1 MTVNAGTGVHGS
13 GSQNGGGLAAPRP
26 PVRIDSDV
34 LPAWETEALPDWVVH
49 WLIPMLS
56 AGQKWPGASESGLS
70 KLAEAYDKLAEGAVS
85 SAPAAGAATRVLL
98 DGWIS
103 PATANFVSRATFL
116 YGHEGG
122 LAGVSGNARAYSQQA
137 NNFAVETQYSKLSV
151 NVAFWV
157 TVVAIA
163 IALFVAFFTAGS
175 STAII
180 GPYAA
185 GARAAITRI
194 LVRLMTLGGRELG
207 VTQLARVTALS
218 GATGRGLIA
227 RLLASP
233 IGRELIEE
241 IGEEFFIDA
250 AAQYQQLQMGTVQN
264 WDVNKSAA
272 SIIGAG
278 GGAVFGTALA
288 GPVSQVTSH
297 VPGFAGRALTTGLT
311 NTIASPAGSFIA
323 NGVVYDQWQNPF
335 TADSLLGA
343 FMGGAG
349 RTGTISPFNPEVYT
363 ALAHPVTSLASA
375 YNLAAQADAGHA
387 AGGPSGGTA
396 DGNPSGGGPANG
408 GPQPGMPGAVRQPD
422 PAAPTTVRATTPAA
436 PRPDAPATPRADAGR
451 DGDGRRTPA
460 TPDPDAATQ
469 RRTPRAEN
477 PDQADPS
484 AAAPDQP
491 DGQTAPDPQADPS
504 AAAPDQDGAAPQPAD
519 DAALRPDDASGRAGH
534 PSPTGQAQ
542 DGSTAPAANPAQ
554 PDSGPAQPDSGPAQP
569 DANPAHPDSSGQ
581 PAANPAHPDNSPAQ
595 PDGQTAPDAQTTPA
609 PNAQTVPDAQA
620 VTGSTQ
626 LADDGS
632 GRPVTSL
639 DGGAPAGQP
648 LTAAVRARTALI
660 GALATNFPDAVIGPA
675 GDLLIS
681 TPEGV
686 RAIPAATMGRIRS
699 ALDMRAEE
707 VTDLSDL
714 QAEAAALLTVVQAEG
729 VVQAGEPAAPAA
741 APAPDAAPAYTSK
754 PGTVTSRPVPGTRY
768 VPDGRQGPDLDFDE
782 VHDAVA
788 ELLATYFLDQGVTG
802 FSWSQDGRTLAVHTT
817 TDGTHYFRPVIGGL
831 SPNLMGETQ
840 VRTGRSEDDAHLVH
854 FNPRVATDQLP
865 RVWLHEITDTLQKL
879 QEGGRRSLLPR
890 KSDGEARQNACVR
903 AWLNELAYL
912 ADKWH
917 QAQTLPEKRLI
928 AVDIDGVS
936 RRLREHGQTPPL
948 PPWAPTQGTRPS
960 LAPPLLG
967 PNPSPEDVQAVIDAL
982 VRAEQTLQV
991 QIQSKTDSAEAARKK
1006 ARKATREARKALKQ
1020 HDQGRFERAR
1030 KARQENRAHRAT
1042 QKRHAR
1048 IAKAYG
1054 PALARATQTRKAYEQ
1069 LLSAMRRTGA
1079 PTRPGEVGMAS
1090 IARSLAHEAARRH
1103 RGYLDALSAA
1113 LPQQDSLSMAM
1124 PTGPLAHHTALTAA
1138 VNNVLER
1145 HEIGYRFS
1153 PDELERALRADFHKL
1168 VSPDG
1173 VVLRVGRGS
1182 GAAEVRVRLS
1192 LADLV
1197 EVLDASVKA
1206 SETMVGL
1213 FFQAGRTV
1221 TATESGSGGLPLGF
1235 NTAVLAQLLPEGEW
1249 ARTLAEMLGVGVG
1262 VAAGRNWSA
1271 TGGAGMYAQGG
1282 SVADN
1287 RSESLLFDAAA
1298 TWTVEIRTRNTDGW
1312 QDATVVDSGA
1322 PGDAAGQRLWVSH
1335 SFTDQTPRKLAWI
1348 DDAKRSDKLPNHVI
1362 TSMTGLEGA
1371 LDTVAATLGGLY
1383 DQVGAVPHDQ
1393 LRTFVTEELPH
1404 RLRDAVNGDLERV
1417 FTRNGEP
1424 HARVRAETRVVLVAS
1439 EPLGGASAE
1448 EWEEEVL
1455 VDFAATP
1462 GGASSGGSLEASV
1475 SAGFSHPA
1483 LHEID
1488 GFGSY
1493 DPNIGPRV
1501 RGSRSASQSYTA
1513 TANEQA
1519 IHPSVHRKTSPK
1531 QGYLLALETTFI
1543 VEEFGKPPVR
1553 LRPMRSTAVVSM
1565 RESAAYRF
1573 GLPVDHEALVY
1584 HNGRPLLDADGNQVL
1599 RGDPLPGPPPG
1610 RKPELPSWLGD
1621 GPGQMRGLGPG
1632 LVQEID
1638 GLAEVRQK
1646 VMDQLAERGII
1657 PKAEGDVRQYASNRL
1672 ARAAQ
1677 ILNLQEVTEQLS
1689 EHRIRSGYD
1698 TLAQEGIT
1706 VDLVTHGLN
1715 GTPEHHMLH
1724 ISLKQDFK
1732 KYRYIGYTDSETVVN
1747 LDIGSDTSARAISQ
1761 SRTYGGGASVA
1772 ESDGPEQGHDGL
1784 SHEVGVSAGGSR
1796 TRTAGSSVGSTVNVV
1811 SLHESTGPV
1820 AIFSLSH
1827 DLKVDLVHDGETTPL
1842 ASGRGSARLLFAAD
1856 LLPAKDG
1863 SAPAPI
1869 GKVSKKVL
1877 SRAKL
1882 VHWDAH
1888 GSLQSAAQKV
1898 QPGSMRRDS
1907 VAYQMFMAVLGV
1919 RNIVSH
1925 PRMLMRLLTTGLAV
1939 RPQGTPTRASMT
1951 VTGEVGEMEVLGVVD
1966 HVKGEILF
1974 GLGSAGVSWGGSS
1987 GHSVGASTTVSDL
2000 DGGGTS
2006 SDSGTVSLPSRSG
2019 GTSVSTSVL
2028 DIWGDEGLSIDF
2040 GRQILIRATADLT
2053 VTGSESMA
2061 HAVPLAGRVPT
2072 GENETATAQGTGLF
2086 MLSED
2091 DALVMYAEGELPLPG
2106 ALVGDAVERF
2116 LNGSMKLD
2124 PSLAVPLVQ
2133 RYIMDVAK
2141 ARAAGEDV
2149 GYAARHTPQAL
2160 LAKLQE
2166 VTGLGPAATTAQQGN
2181 EQQQLD
2187 QTLSEATDLIDRSR
2201 DVVLAPSYDG
2211 TVGLGTVES
2220 LDLTDEQGNPVDMM
2234 EAVLNA
2240 VRAAHPEAVDGSPTL
2255 ADELSVDFSSDAAL
2269 IHVNDMW
2276 SVQGYEKSYHVQVG
2290 AQTAQA
2296 EEVTVTARLVYD
2308 DPGDSRRGRFLTHT
2322 SQAGV
2327 IRQRYRYTDLSH
2339 SESYNG
2345 SYSAGVNQGSADNG
2359 DGHGVGV
2366 GTDRGRSYS
2375 GSTNRQGTRLQR
2387 MAVFNG
2393 MNRVEQTMT
2402 LVIEVTRRPVRTGR
2416 IRSAAR
2422 RAADALRRIL
2432 RVAPPV
2438 RYRAVLVRRIPT
2450 GMILP
2455 AAEDPGPVTPVIDP
2469 RLVELRPGYF
2479 PDRVREH
2486 AGKPLLFD
2494 IITSRFAKMLGA
2506 ATVAARRSEL
2516 VKRLS
2521 HDALLTG
2528 FERMTGPGGLVVPL
2542 ARQKFKDQGAQATI
2556 RARLSDFTIIA
2567 GPFDAEKGEVD
2578 RAADAQ
2584 NTTVSRGHALPVGTS
2599 GSMNDGDSGLD
2610 GGVRAGEQ
2618 ASESV
2623 SDHHGA
2629 RRERSKF
2636 EQAKAYVVRLR
2647 VDYDLTFE
2655 HVARLRDGNDHPIGD
2670 PVHMAGATSGEI
2682 DVTLFE
2688 DEIAELRSRVE
2699 SNVRLAAPVDPG
2711 WSTFSF
2717 APAEGRSGLIQIL
2730 QDARLAARELGM
2742 VARVA
2747 VREADGIH
2755 RYEAAPDG
2763 SVRSETPDGG
2773 FAEAFATLPPAL
2785 LDAADQAG
2793 VDLRHVFMNS
2803 HEPGTFV
2810 HQVRA
2815 ALMARGVLLADVEKS
2830 VWPADRATPSPTA
2843 GGSVAQGVTPGSMSS
2858 PAIEGTPFSRSG
2870 RLDGVPDLTMGELR
2884 DQNVTLGDLGGA
2896 AAQVTWHGDM
2906 VTVQVPSAPDQH
2918 VRVLIGEPG
2927 AGNDAAT
2934 ELRAGTPDDP
2944 HIMRVW
2950 PRVHPDVV
2958 SSVLVH
2964 ELSHVLQETL
2974 AASSG
2979 APQGVIR
2986 TSLSEHQA
2994 EGTDYCLLPRL
3005 NEHAHLSR
3013 KWHATSDPATRAILA
3028 DAVDAIAADLER
3040 RGHTPPAPPWGT
3052 GPRAPAAPQPMSRLA
3067 RLLNGGG
3074 PVGLDTSPA
3083 GLGRL
3088 AQIAGVADMAP
3099 TGRVGEFTVSTRS
3112 GTFTVALADAAPG
3125 ATEVTVDSRAPGRL
3139 ALRVPT
3145 DADGRGAVEV
3155 AEHIAAHAAAL
3166 DGRPPGRALG
3176 PGPVAPGLTFSTG
3189 PTAPGL
3195 AGTDPTAPSLAG
3207 TDPTAPSLAGT
3218 DPTAPSLAGT
3228 GSTAP
3233 VLGVADAATL
3243 ARLRGLVRAVAD
3255 GGWSGAAEA
3264 LRAEAERAGLAPGQ
3278 AGAAPRLLALARAGE
3293 LSAADVTAIR
3303 GHATLPEMA
3312 AARAVERGAA
3322 LMGGRVHDYG
3332 SGLLDIVLPGRPP
3345 IPVEVRPAPAG
3356 YTADGIAD
3364 GIADGTPGGT
3374 ADGTAGGSGAG
3385 LLTVQVDGRL
3395 TIGANERAAAA
3406 TAAGA
3411 IARTLGAT
3419 AAADHAA
3426 LAELYEAVRQARAAT
3441 PRQRPAR
3448 LGVLH
3453 DLLAT
3458 TRPQVWR
3465 LVPQPLA
3472 TELARLADGAR
3483 PRDWPA
3489 YLDRLRALANATG
3502 WYPPEEGRCRCP
3514 AGGPCEC
3521 GLRAGQAPDVAR
3533 TMAV

>member
-70 KLAEAYDKLAEGAVS
+70 KLAEAYDKLAEGSVS
-85 SAPAAGAATRVLL
+85 SAPAAGSATRVLL

-103 PATANFVSRATFL
+103 PTTANFVSRATFL

-194 LVRLMTLGGRELG
+194 LVRLMTLGGRELS
-207 VTQLARVTALS
+207 VARLARVTSLS

-250 AAQYQQLQMGTVQN
+250 AAQYQQLQMGTVQD

-278 GGAVFGTALA
+278 GGALFGTALA
-288 GPVSQVTSH
+288 GPVARVTSH

-335 TADSLLGA
+335 TADSLLGG

-375 YNLAAQADAGHA
+375 YDLAAQADAGRA
-387 AGGPSGGTA
+387 AGGPPGGTA

-422 PAAPTTVRATTPAA
+422 PAAPTTVRAAAPAA
-436 PRPDAPATPRADAGR
+436 SRPDAPATPRLDAGR

-460 TPDPDAATQ
+460 VPDPDAASQ
-469 RRTPRAEN
+469 RRTPRADN
-477 PDQADPS
+477 PDQADPG
-484 AAAPDQP
+484 AAAPDQTDP
-491 DGQTAPDPQADPS
+491 STAAPDQTDPGAAVPDQADPS
-504 AAAPDQDGAAPQPAD
+504 TAAPDQGDAAPRPAG
-519 DAALRPDDASGRAGH
+519 DAAPRPDDASGRAGH

-542 DGSTAPAANPAQ
+542 DGTTAPDA
-554 PDSGPAQPDSGPAQP
+554 SPAQPDSGPAQP
-569 DANPAHPDSSGQ
+569 DANPAQLDVDPARPDGSGQ
-581 PAANPAHPDNSPAQ
+581 PDANAAQPGNSPAQ
-595 PDGQTAPDAQTTPA
+595 PDGQA
-609 PNAQTVPDAQA
+609 VPDAQA
-620 VTGSTQ
+620 AAGSTQ

-639 DGGAPAGQP
+639 DGSAPAGQP
-648 LTAAVRARTALI
+648 MPASVRARTALI

-681 TPEGV
+681 TPGGV
-686 RAIPAATMGRIRS
+686 RAISAATMGRIRS

-714 QAEAAALLTVVQAEG
+714 QAEAAAMLTVVQAEE
-729 VVQAGEPAAPAA
+729 VVQAGQPAAPAA

-788 ELLATYFLDQGVTG
+788 ELLAKYFLGQGVTG
-802 FSWSQDGRTLAVHTT
+802 FSWSQDGRTLAVHTA

-831 SPNLMGETQ
+831 SPKLMGETQ

-865 RVWLHEITDTLQKL
+865 RVWLHEITDTLHKL
-879 QEGGRRSLLPR
+879 QEAGEGVRRSLLPR
-890 KSDGEARQNACVR
+890 KSDGEAKQNACVP
-903 AWLNELAYL
+903 AWLNELAFL
-912 ADKWH
+912 ADKWQ

-928 AVDIDGVS
+928 AVDIDGLS
-936 RRLREHGQTPPL
+936 RKLREHGQTPPL
-948 PPWAPTQGTRPS
+948 PPWAPTQGTRLS

-982 VRAEQTLQV
+982 VQVEQTLKI

-1006 ARKATREARKALKQ
+1006 ARQATREARKALKQ

-1042 QKRHAR
+1042 QKRHTR

-1054 PALARATQTRKAYEQ
+1054 PALARATQTRNAYEQ

-1079 PTRPGEVGMAS
+1079 PTRPGEISMAS
-1090 IARSLAHEAARRH
+1090 IARSLANEAARRH
-1103 RGYLDALSAA
+1103 QGYLDALSAA

-1124 PTGPLAHHTALTAA
+1124 PTGPLAHHTALTTA
-1138 VNNVLER
+1138 VNKLLER
-1145 HEIGYRFS
+1145 HGIGHQFS
-1153 PDELERALRADFHKL
+1153 PHELEGALRADFHKL

-1182 GAAEVRVRLS
+1182 SAAEVRVRLS

-1197 EVLDASVKA
+1197 EVLDPGIKA

-1271 TGGAGMYAQGG
+1271 TGGAGVYAQGG
-1282 SVADN
+1282 SVSDN
-1287 RSESLLFDAAA
+1287 RSESLLFDSAA
-1298 TWTVEIRTRNTDGW
+1298 TWTVEIRTRKSDGW

-1335 SFTDQTPRKLAWI
+1335 SFTDQAPRKLAWI
-1348 DDAKRSDKLPNHVI
+1348 DDAKRDDKLPNHVL

-1383 DQVGAVPHDQ
+1383 DQVGAIPHDQ

-1417 FTRNGEP
+1417 FTRGGKP

-1439 EPLGGASAE
+1439 EPIGGASAE

-1462 GGASSGGSLEASV
+1462 GGASSGGSLEASA

-1483 LHEID
+1483 LQEID

-1493 DPNIGPRV
+1493 EPSIGPRV
-1501 RGSRSASQSYTA
+1501 RVSRSASQSYSA
-1513 TANEQA
+1513 TANQQA
-1519 IHPSVHRKTSPK
+1519 IHPSVHRKTNPK
-1531 QGYLLALETTFI
+1531 QTYRLALETTFI

-1573 GLPVDHEALVY
+1573 GLPVDHDALVY
-1584 HNGRPLLDADGNQVL
+1584 HDGRPLLDADGNQVL
-1599 RGDPLPGPPPG
+1599 RGDPRPGPPPG

-1621 GPGQMRGLGPG
+1621 GPGQMRGAGPG

-1638 GLAEVRQK
+1638 GLAPVRQK

-1657 PKAEGDVRQYASNRL
+1657 PKTVDDVRQYASNPL

-1689 EHRIRSGYD
+1689 EHRIRSAYD
-1698 TLAQEGIT
+1698 TLAQEGIV

-1715 GTPEHHMLH
+1715 GAPEHHMLH

-1732 KYRYIGYTDSETVVN
+1732 NYRYIGYTDSETVVN
-1747 LDIGSDTSARAISQ
+1747 LDIGSDTSARAVSQ

-1772 ESDGPEQGHDGL
+1772 ESDGPDQGHDGL
-1784 SHEVGVSAGGSR
+1784 SHEAGVSAGGSR

-1820 AIFSLSH
+1820 AIFSVGH

-1919 RNIVSH
+1919 RNLVSH

-2006 SDSGTVSLPSRSG
+2006 SDSGTLSLPSRSG

-2072 GENETATAQGTGLF
+2072 GENNTATAQGTGLF

-2106 ALVGDAVERF
+2106 PLVGDAVERF

-2124 PSLAVPLVQ
+2124 ASLAVPLVQ

-2160 LAKLQE
+2160 LEKLQE
-2166 VTGLGPAATTAQQGN
+2166 LTGLGPAATTAQQGN

-2187 QTLSEATDLIDRSR
+2187 QMLSEATDLIDRSR

-2308 DPGDSRRGRFLTHT
+2308 NPEDSRRGRFLTHT

-2393 MNRVEQTMT
+2393 MNRVEQKMT
-2402 LVIEVTRRPVRTGR
+2402 LVIEVTRRPVRPGR

-2422 RAADALRRIL
+2422 RAVDALRRIL
-2432 RVAPPV
+2432 RSAPPV

-2450 GMILP
+2450 GMIRP
-2455 AAEDPGPVTPVIDP
+2455 VAEDPGPLTPVIDP
-2469 RLVELRPGYF
+2469 RMVELRPGHF
-2479 PDRVREH
+2479 PDRLREH

-2528 FERMTGPGGLVVPL
+2528 FERMAGPSGLVVPL
-2542 ARQKFKDQGAQATI
+2542 ARQKFKDQGAQVTI
-2556 RARLSDFTIIA
+2556 RARLSDFTIVA

-2584 NTTVSRGHALPVGTS
+2584 NTTVSRGRALPVGTS
-2599 GSMNDGDSGLD
+2599 GSMSDGDSGLD

-2636 EQAKAYVVRLR
+2636 EQGKAYVVRLR

-2655 HVARLRDGNDHPIGD
+2655 HVARLRDGNAHAIGD
-2670 PVHMAGATSGEI
+2670 PVHMTGATSGEI

-2688 DEIAELRSRVE
+2688 EEIAELRSRVE
-2699 SNVRLAAPVDPG
+2699 SNVRLAPPVDPG
-2711 WSTFSF
+2711 WARFSF

-2763 SVRSETPDGG
+2763 SVHSETPDGG

-2815 ALMARGVLLADVEKS
+2815 ELMAQGVLLADVDKS
-2830 VWPADRATPSPTA
+2830 AWPADREASSPTA

-2870 RLDGVPDLTMGELR
+2870 RPDGVPDLTMGELR
-2884 DQNVTLGDLGGA
+2884 GQNITLGDLGGA
-2896 AAQVTWHGDM
+2896 AARVTWHGDM

-2918 VRVLIGEPG
+2918 IRVLIGEPG

-2944 HIMRVW
+2944 HIMRFW

-2974 AASSG
+2974 AAASG

-3013 KWHATSDPATRAILA
+3013 KWHATSDPATRATLA
-3028 DAVDAIAADLER
+3028 DAIDAIAADLER

-3052 GPRAPAAPQPMSRLA
+3052 GPRAPAVPQPLSRLA

-3088 AQIAGVADMAP
+3088 AQIAGVAGLAP
-3099 TGRVGEFTVSTRS
+3099 AGPRGEFTVSTRS

-3139 ALRVPT
+3139 ALRVPA

-3155 AEHIAAHAAAL
+3155 AERIAAHAAAL
-3166 DGRPPGRALG
+3166 DGRPAGRTLG
-3176 PGPVAPGLTFSTG
+3176 PGPVAPGLTF
-3189 PTAPGL
+3189 
-3195 AGTDPTAPSLAG
+3195 GTD
-3207 TDPTAPSLAGT
+3207 
-3218 DPTAPSLAGT
+3218 
-3228 GSTAP
+3228 STAP

-3264 LRAEAERAGLAPGQ
+3264 LRAEAARAGLAPGQ

-3293 LSAADVTAIR
+3293 LSPADVTAIR
-3303 GHATLPEMA
+3303 GHATLPETA

-3322 LMGGRVHDYG
+3322 LMGARVHDYG

-3356 YTADGIAD
+3356 GTA
-3364 GIADGTPGGT
+3364 GGA
-3374 ADGTAGGSGAG
+3374 ADGTAGVPGPG

-3411 IARTLGAT
+3411 IARTLGAM

-3441 PRQRPAR
+3441 ARQRPAR

-3458 TRPQVWR
+3458 TRPQVWQ

-3472 TELARLADGAR
+3472 TELSRLADGAR

-3489 YLDRLRALANATG
+3489 YLDRLRALANTTG
-3502 WYPPEEGRCRCP
+3502 WYPPEEERCRCP

-3521 GLRAGQAPDVAR
+3521 GLRTGQAPDVAR

>member
-1 MTVNAGTGVHGS
+1 MTVNGGTGVHGS

-26 PVRIDSDV
+26 AVRIDSDV
-34 LPAWETEALPDWVVH
+34 LPAWETEALPDWVVY
-49 WLIPMLS
+49 WLIPLLS

-70 KLAEAYDKLAEGAVS
+70 KLAEAYDKLAEGSVS
-85 SAPAAGAATRVLL
+85 SAPAAGSATRVLL

-103 PATANFVSRATFL
+103 PATANFVTRATFL

-137 NNFAVETQYSKLSV
+137 SNFAVETQYSKLSV

-207 VTQLARVTALS
+207 VRQLARVTTLS

-250 AAQYQQLQMGTVQN
+250 AAQYQQLQMGTVQD

-272 SIIGAG
+272 SVIGAG
-278 GGAVFGTALA
+278 GGALFGTALA
-288 GPVSQVTSH
+288 GPVSRVTSH

-335 TADSLLGA
+335 TADSLLGG

-375 YNLAAQADAGHA
+375 YDLAAHTDAGRA
-387 AGGPSGGTA
+387 AGGPPGGTA
-396 DGNPSGGGPANG
+396 DGNTSGGGPANG

-422 PAAPTTVRATTPAA
+422 PAAPTTVRSGAPATAPAT
-436 PRPDAPATPRADAGR
+436 PRPDAPATPRADTGR

-460 TPDPDAATQ
+460 APDPDAASQ
-469 RRTPRAEN
+469 RRTSRAED
-477 PDQADPS
+477 PDQADPGT
-484 AAAPDQP
+484 AAPDQ
-491 DGQTAPDPQADPS
+491 TDPS
-504 AAAPDQDGAAPQPAD
+504 AAAPDQDDAAPQPAG
-519 DAALRPDDASGRAGH
+519 DAAPRSDDASGRAGH
-534 PSPTGQAQ
+534 PSPTGQTP
-542 DGSTAPAANPAQ
+542 DGTIAPDADPAQ
-554 PDSGPAQPDSGPAQP
+554 PDSGPAQPAADQAHPDNNGQP
-569 DANPAHPDSSGQ
+569 DANPAHPD
-581 PAANPAHPDNSPAQ
+581 NSPTQ
-595 PDGQTAPDAQTTPA
+595 PDGQAAPD
-609 PNAQTVPDAQA
+609 AQTVPDAQA
-620 VTGSTQ
+620 ATGSTQ

-632 GRPVTSL
+632 GHPVTSL
-639 DGGAPAGQP
+639 DGSAPSGQP
-648 LTAAVRARTALI
+648 MTAAARARTALI
-660 GALATNFPDAVIGPA
+660 GALATNFPDAVVGPA

-681 TPEGV
+681 TPGGV
-686 RAIPAATMGRIRS
+686 RVISAATMGRIRS

-707 VTDLSDL
+707 VSDLADL
-714 QAEAAALLTVVQAEG
+714 QAEAAAMLTVVQAGEVG
-729 VVQAGEPAAPAA
+729 QAGEPATPAPA
-741 APAPDAAPAYTSK
+741 APAPDDAPAAPAYTSK

-782 VHDAVA
+782 VYDAVA
-788 ELLATYFLDQGVTG
+788 ELLAKYFLNQGVTG
-802 FSWSQDGRTLAVHTT
+802 FSWSQDGRTLAVHTA

-831 SPNLMGETQ
+831 SPDLMGETQ

-879 QEGGRRSLLPR
+879 QEAGEGGRRRSILPR
-890 KSDGEARQNACVR
+890 KSDGEAKQNLCVS
-903 AWLNELAYL
+903 AWFNELAYL

-917 QAQTLPEKRLI
+917 QAQTLPEKRLL
-928 AVDIDGVS
+928 AVDIDGVA
-936 RRLREHGQTPPL
+936 RQLREHGQTPPL
-948 PPWAPTQGTRPS
+948 PPWAPTQGNRPS

-982 VRAEQTLQV
+982 VQAEQALKI
-991 QIQSKTDSAEAARKK
+991 QIQTKTNSAEAARKK
-1006 ARKATREARKALKQ
+1006 ARQATREARKALKQ

-1042 QKRHAR
+1042 QKRHTR

-1054 PALARATQTRKAYEQ
+1054 PALAQATQTRKTYEQ

-1090 IARSLAHEAARRH
+1090 IARSLATKAARRH

-1124 PTGPLAHHTALTAA
+1124 PTGPLAHHTALTTA

-1168 VSPDG
+1168 VSPEG
-1173 VVLRVGRGS
+1173 VVLRVGRGT
-1182 GAAEVRVRLS
+1182 GAAELRVRLS

-1262 VAAGRNWSA
+1262 VVAGRNWSA

-1298 TWTVEIRTRNTDGW
+1298 TWTVEIRTRKTDGW

-1335 SFTDQTPRKLAWI
+1335 SFTDQAPRKLAWI
-1348 DDAKRSDKLPNHVI
+1348 DDAKRDAKLPNHII

-1462 GGASSGGSLEASV
+1462 GGASSGGSLEASA

-1483 LHEID
+1483 LQEVD

-1493 DPNIGPRV
+1493 EPSIGPRV
-1501 RGSRSASQSYTA
+1501 RGSRSASRSYSA
-1513 TANEQA
+1513 TANQQA

-1531 QGYLLALETTFI
+1531 QAYRLALETTFI

-1573 GLPVDHEALVY
+1573 GLPVDHDALVY

-1599 RGDPLPGPPPG
+1599 RGDPRPGPPPG

-1621 GPGQMRGLGPG
+1621 GPGQMRGAGPG

-1638 GLAEVRQK
+1638 GLAKVRQK

-1657 PKAEGDVRQYASNRL
+1657 PKTAGDVRQYASNSL

-1724 ISLKQDFK
+1724 ISLKQDFND
-1732 KYRYIGYTDSETVVN
+1732 YRYIGYTDSETVVN

-1772 ESDGPEQGHDGL
+1772 ESDGPDKGHDGM

-1820 AIFSLSH
+1820 AIFSVSH
-1827 DLKVDLVHDGETTPL
+1827 NLKVDLVHDGETTPL
-1842 ASGRGSARLLFAAD
+1842 ASGKGSARLLFAAD

-1888 GSLQSAAQKV
+1888 GSLRAAAQQV
-1898 QPGSMRRDS
+1898 QPGSMRQDS

-1919 RNIVSH
+1919 RNLVSH

-1939 RPQGTPTRASMT
+1939 RPQGTPTRSSMT

-1987 GHSVGASTTVSDL
+1987 GHSVGASTSVSDL

-2006 SDSGTVSLPSRSG
+2006 SDSGTLSLPSRSG

-2040 GRQILIRATADLT
+2040 GRQILLRATADLT

-2072 GENETATAQGTGLF
+2072 SENDPATAQGTGLF

-2106 ALVGDAVERF
+2106 PLVGDAVERF

-2133 RYIMDVAK
+2133 RYLMDVAK

-2160 LAKLQE
+2160 LEKIHEL
-2166 VTGLGPAATTAQQGN
+2166 TGLGPAATTAQQGN

-2255 ADELSVDFSSDAAL
+2255 VDELAVDFSSDAAL

-2276 SVQGYEKSYHVQVG
+2276 SAQGYEKSYHVQVG
-2290 AQTAQA
+2290 AQTSQA

-2308 DPGDSRRGRFLTHT
+2308 NPGDSRRGRFLTHT

-2345 SYSAGVNQGSADNG
+2345 SYSAGLNQGSADNG

-2469 RLVELRPGYF
+2469 RLVELRPGHF
-2479 PDRVREH
+2479 PDRLREH

-2542 ARQKFKDQGAQATI
+2542 ARQKFKDQGAQVTI

-2584 NTTVSRGHALPVGTS
+2584 NATVSRGRALPVGTS

-2670 PVHMAGATSGEI
+2670 PVHMTGATSGEI

-2699 SNVRLAAPVDPG
+2699 SNVRLAPPVDPG
-2711 WSTFSF
+2711 WATFSF

-2815 ALMARGVLLADVEKS
+2815 ELMARGVLLADVEKS

-2870 RLDGVPDLTMGELR
+2870 RPDGVPDLTMGELR
-2884 DQNVTLGDLGGA
+2884 GQDLTLGDLGGA

-2944 HIMRVW
+2944 HVMRFW

-2986 TSLSEHQA
+2986 TSLSEQQA

-3013 KWHATSDPATRAILA
+3013 KWHAASEPATRAILA
-3028 DAVDAIAADLER
+3028 EAIDAIAADLER

-3052 GPRAPAAPQPMSRLA
+3052 GPRAPAAPQPQGRLA
-3067 RLLNGGG
+3067 RLLNGGA
-3074 PVGLDTSPA
+3074 PMGLDTSPA

-3088 AQIAGVADMAP
+3088 AQFAGVADLAP
-3099 TGRVGEFTVSTRS
+3099 AGPLGEFTVSTRS
-3112 GTFTVALADAAPG
+3112 GTFIVALADAAPG

-3145 DADGRGAVEV
+3145 DGGERGVVEV
-3155 AEHIAAHAAAL
+3155 AERIAAHAAAL
-3166 DGRPPGRALG
+3166 DGRPAGRALG
-3176 PGPVAPGLTFSTG
+3176 PGPVAPGLTF
-3189 PTAPGL
+3189 
-3195 AGTDPTAPSLAG
+3195 GTDPTAPGQVLG
-3207 TDPTAPSLAGT
+3207 TD
-3218 DPTAPSLAGT
+3218 
-3228 GSTAP
+3228 
-3233 VLGVADAATL
+3233 DAATL
-3243 ARLRGLVRAVAD
+3243 ARLRGLARTVAE
-3255 GGWSGAAEA
+3255 GGRNGAAET
-3264 LRAEAERAGLAPGQ
+3264 LRAEAARAGLAPGQ

-3293 LSAADVTAIR
+3293 LSPADVTAIR
-3303 GHATLPEMA
+3303 GHATLPETA

-3322 LMGGRVHDYG
+3322 LMGARVHDHG

-3345 IPVEVRPAPAG
+3345 IPVEVRSAPVG
-3356 YTADGIAD
+3356 D
-3364 GIADGTPGGT
+3364 
-3374 ADGTAGGSGAG
+3374 TAGDPGPGM
-3385 LLTVQVDGRL
+3385 LTVQVDGRL

-3411 IARTLGAT
+3411 VARTLGAT

-3441 PRQRPAR
+3441 ARQRPAR

-3453 DLLAT
+3453 DLLAA
-3458 TRPQVWR
+3458 TRPQVWQ

-3472 TELARLADGAR
+3472 AELTRLADGAR
-3483 PRDWPA
+3483 PRDWPT
-3489 YLDRLRALANATG
+3489 YLEHLRAIANGTG
-3502 WYPPEEGRCRCP
+3502 WDAPEEEKCRCP

-3521 GLRAGQAPDVAR
+3521 GLRARQAPHVAR

>member
-1 MTVNAGTGVHGS
+1 MTVNADTGVHGS

-34 LPAWETEALPDWVVH
+34 LPAWETEVLPDWVVR

-70 KLAEAYDKLAEGAVS
+70 KLAEAYDKLAEGSVS
-85 SAPAAGAATRVLL
+85 SAPAAGSATRVLL

-103 PATANFVSRATFL
+103 PATASFVSRATFL

-137 NNFAVETQYSKLSV
+137 SNFAVETQYSKLSV

-207 VTQLARVTALS
+207 VTQLARVTALR

-227 RLLASP
+227 RVLASP

-272 SIIGAG
+272 SVIGAG
-278 GGAVFGTALA
+278 GGALFGTALA
-288 GPVSQVTSH
+288 GPVSHVTSH

-335 TADSLLGA
+335 TTDSLLGA

-375 YNLAAQADAGHA
+375 YDLAAQSDAGRA
-387 AGGPSGGTA
+387 AGGPPGGTA

-408 GPQPGMPGAVRQPD
+408 GPQPGMAGAVRQPD
-422 PAAPTTVRATTPAA
+422 PAAPTTVRATAPAA
-436 PRPDAPATPRADAGR
+436 PRPDAPATPRLDAGR

-460 TPDPDAATQ
+460 APDPDAPSQ
-469 RRTPRAEN
+469 RRTSRGEN
-477 PDQADPS
+477 PGQADPR
-484 AAAPDQP
+484 ATAPDQP
-491 DGQTAPDPQADPS
+491 DGQTAPDTQADPDATPPDQTDPRAAAPDQADPS
-504 AAAPDQDGAAPQPAD
+504 AAAPGQDGAAPQPAG
-519 DAALRPDDASGRAGH
+519 DAAPRPDDASGRAEH
-534 PSPTGQAQ
+534 PSPTGQADQ
-542 DGSTAPAANPAQ
+542 ADQTGQTGQTPDGTTA
-554 PDSGPAQPDSGPAQP
+554 P
-569 DANPAHPDSSGQ
+569 DANLAHPDNSGQ
-581 PAANPAHPDNSPAQ
+581 PDVNPAHPDNSPAQ

-609 PNAQTVPDAQA
+609 PDAQTTPDAQTVPDAQA

-632 GRPVTSL
+632 GHPVTSL
-639 DGGAPAGQP
+639 NGSAPAGQP
-648 LTAAVRARTALI
+648 MTAAVRARTALI

-681 TPEGV
+681 TPGGV
-686 RAIPAATMGRIRS
+686 RAISAATMGRIRS

-707 VTDLSDL
+707 VTDLSEL
-714 QAEAAALLTVVQAEG
+714 QAEAAAMLTVVQAE
-729 VVQAGEPAAPAA
+729 ESAAPAA
-741 APAPDAAPAYTSK
+741 APATAPATTPVPAPAAPAYTSK

-802 FSWSQDGRTLAVHTT
+802 FSWSQDGRTLAVHTA

-879 QEGGRRSLLPR
+879 QEGEGGRRSLLPG
-890 KSDGEARQNACVR
+890 KSNGEARQNACVR
-903 AWLNELAYL
+903 AWLNELAFL

-936 RRLREHGQTPPL
+936 RQLREHGQTPPL

-967 PNPSPEDVQAVIDAL
+967 RNPSPEDVQAVIDAL
-982 VRAEQTLQV
+982 VRAEQTLQI
-991 QIQSKTDSAEAARKK
+991 QIQSKKDSAEAARKK
-1006 ARKATREARKALKQ
+1006 ARQATRDARKALKQ

-1042 QKRHAR
+1042 QKRHTR

-1079 PTRPGEVGMAS
+1079 PARPGEVSMAS
-1090 IARSLAHEAARRH
+1090 IARSLAHEAERRH

-1124 PTGPLAHHTALTAA
+1124 PTGPLAHHTALTTA

-1145 HEIGYRFS
+1145 HKIGHRFS

-1168 VSPDG
+1168 VSPEG

-1249 ARTLAEMLGVGVG
+1249 ARTVAELLGVGVG
-1262 VAAGRNWSA
+1262 VVAGRNWSA

-1282 SVADN
+1282 SVSDN

-1298 TWTVEIRTRNTDGW
+1298 TWSVEIRTRETGGW
-1312 QDATVVDSGA
+1312 QDAAVVNSGA

-1335 SFTDQTPRKLAWI
+1335 SFTDQAPRKLAWV
-1348 DDAKRSDKLPNHVI
+1348 DEAKRSDKLPNHVI

-1383 DQVGAVPHDQ
+1383 DQVGAIPHDQ

-1439 EPLGGASAE
+1439 EPIGGASAE

-1462 GGASSGGSLEASV
+1462 GGASSGGSLEASA

-1483 LHEID
+1483 LQEID

-1501 RGSRSASQSYTA
+1501 RGSRSRSQSYSA

-1531 QGYLLALETTFI
+1531 QTYLLALETTFI

-1553 LRPMRSTAVVSM
+1553 LRPVRSKAVVSM

-1573 GLPVDHEALVY
+1573 GLPVDHDALVF

-1621 GPGQMRGLGPG
+1621 GPSQMRGAGPG

-1638 GLAEVRQK
+1638 GLDKVRQK
-1646 VMDQLAERGII
+1646 VMDKLADRGII

-1715 GTPEHHMLH
+1715 GAPEHHMLH

-1772 ESDGPEQGHDGL
+1772 ESDGPGQGHDGL

-1820 AIFSLSH
+1820 AIFSLDH
-1827 DLKVDLVHDGETTPL
+1827 DLKVDLVHNGETTPL

-1939 RPQGTPTRASMT
+1939 RPQGTPTQASMT

-1987 GHSVGASTTVSDL
+1987 GHSVGVSTTVSDL

-2040 GRQILIRATADLT
+2040 GRQILLRATADLT

-2072 GENETATAQGTGLF
+2072 GENEAATAQGTGLF

-2106 ALVGDAVERF
+2106 PLVGDAVERF

-2133 RYIMDVAK
+2133 RYVMDVAK
-2141 ARAAGEDV
+2141 ARAAGQDV
-2149 GYAARHTPQAL
+2149 RYAARHTPQAL
-2160 LAKLQE
+2160 LEKLQE
-2166 VTGLGPAATTAQQGN
+2166 LTGLGPSATTAQQGS

-2234 EAVLNA
+2234 DAVLNA

-2290 AQTAQA
+2290 AQTSQA

-2308 DPGDSRRGRFLTHT
+2308 NPEDSRRGRFLTHT

-2345 SYSAGVNQGSADNG
+2345 SYSAGVNQGSVDNG

-2393 MNRVEQTMT
+2393 MNRVEQKMT

-2450 GMILP
+2450 GMIRP
-2455 AAEDPGPVTPVIDP
+2455 VAEDPGPVTPVIDP
-2469 RLVELRPGYF
+2469 RLVELRPGHF
-2479 PDRVREH
+2479 PDRLREH

-2528 FERMTGPGGLVVPL
+2528 FERMAGPGGLVVPL
-2542 ARQKFKDQGAQATI
+2542 ARQKFKDQGAQVTI
-2556 RARLSDFTIIA
+2556 RARLSDFTIVA

-2584 NTTVSRGHALPVGTS
+2584 NTTVSRGRTLPVGTS
-2599 GSMNDGDSGLD
+2599 GSMSDAESGLD

-2655 HVARLRDGNDHPIGD
+2655 HVARLRDGNEHPIGD

-2699 SNVRLAAPVDPG
+2699 SNVRLAPTIDSG
-2711 WSTFSF
+2711 WATFSF

-2763 SVRSETPDGG
+2763 SVHSETPDGG

-2815 ALMARGVLLADVEKS
+2815 ELMSRGILLADVDKS
-2830 VWPADRATPSPTA
+2830 VWPADRETPSPTA

-2870 RLDGVPDLTMGELR
+2870 RPDGVPDLTMGELR
-2884 DQNVTLGDLGGA
+2884 DQHITLGDLGGA
-2896 AAQVTWHGDM
+2896 AARVTWRGDM

-2918 VRVLIGEPG
+2918 IRVLIGEPG
-2927 AGNDAAT
+2927 AGNDAST

-3013 KWHATSDPATRAILA
+3013 KWHASSDPATRAILA

-3074 PVGLDTSPA
+3074 PMGLDTSPA

-3088 AQIAGVADMAP
+3088 AQIAGVTGLAP
-3099 TGRVGEFTVSTRS
+3099 AGALGEFTVSTRS

-3155 AEHIAAHAAAL
+3155 AERIAAHAAAL
-3166 DGRPPGRALG
+3166 DGRPATRVLG
-3176 PGPVAPGLTFSTG
+3176 PGPVAPGLTF
-3189 PTAPGL
+3189 
-3195 AGTDPTAPSLAG
+3195 GTDPAAPA
-3207 TDPTAPSLAGT
+3207 
-3218 DPTAPSLAGT
+3218 
-3228 GSTAP
+3228 
-3233 VLGVADAATL
+3233 LGVADAATL

-3264 LRAEAERAGLAPGQ
+3264 LRAEAARAGLAPGQ

-3293 LSAADVTAIR
+3293 LSPADVTAIR
-3303 GHATLPEMA
+3303 GHATLPETA

-3322 LMGGRVHDYG
+3322 LMGARVHDYG

-3345 IPVEVRPAPAG
+3345 IPVEVRSAPVEG
-3356 YTADGIAD
+3356 
-3364 GIADGTPGGT
+3364 
-3374 ADGTAGGSGAG
+3374 AGGDPG

-3441 PRQRPAR
+3441 ARQRPAR

-3458 TRPQVWR
+3458 TRPQVWQ

-3472 TELARLADGAR
+3472 AELARLADGAR

-3502 WYPPEEGRCRCP
+3502 WYPPEEERCRCP
-3514 AGGPCEC
+3514 ADGPCEC
-3521 GLRAGQAPDVAR
+3521 GLRAGQAPDVTR

>member
-1 MTVNAGTGVHGS
+1 MTVNADTGVQGS
-13 GSQNGGGLAAPRP
+13 GSKNGGGLAAPRP
-26 PVRIDSDV
+26 AVRIDSDV
-34 LPAWETEALPDWVVH
+34 LPAWETEALPDWVVY
-49 WLIPMLS
+49 WLIPLLS

-70 KLAEAYDKLAEGAVS
+70 KLSEAYDKLAEGSVS
-85 SAPAAGAATRVLL
+85 SAPAAGSATRVLL

-103 PATANFVSRATFL
+103 PATANFVTRATFL
-116 YGHEGG
+116 YGQEGG

-207 VTQLARVTALS
+207 VRQLARVTALS

-250 AAQYQQLQMGTVQN
+250 AAQYQQLQMGTVQD

-272 SIIGAG
+272 SVIGAG
-278 GGAVFGTALA
+278 GGALFGTALA
-288 GPVSQVTSH
+288 GPVSQITSH

-335 TADSLLGA
+335 TADSLLGG

-375 YNLAAQADAGHA
+375 YDLAARTDAGRA
-387 AGGPSGGTA
+387 AGGPTGGPA
-396 DGNPSGGGPANG
+396 DGNTSGGGPTNG

-422 PAAPTTVRATTPAA
+422 PAGPTTVRSGGQATAPTT
-436 PRPDAPATPRADAGR
+436 PRPDAPATPRADGGR
-451 DGDGRRTPA
+451 DGDSRRNPA
-460 TPDPDAATQ
+460 APDPDASSQ
-469 RRTPRAEN
+469 RRTSRSEDPDQTDPNATT
-477 PDQADPS
+477 PDQASPNAAAPDETDSS
-484 AAAPDQP
+484 AAAPSQ
-491 DGQTAPDPQADPS
+491 
-504 AAAPDQDGAAPQPAD
+504 D
-519 DAALRPDDASGRAGH
+519 DAASQPTGDAGPRPDDASGRAGQ
-534 PSPTGQAQ
+534 PSATGQAP
-542 DGSTAPAANPAQ
+542 DGTPAPDADPAQ
-554 PDSGPAQPDSGPAQP
+554 PDNGPAQPDSGPAQP
-569 DANPAHPDSSGQ
+569 DANQATPD
-581 PAANPAHPDNSPAQ
+581 NPAQPDTSPAQ
-595 PDGQTAPDAQTTPA
+595 PDGQTAPDGQVA
-609 PNAQTVPDAQA
+609 PDAQA
-620 VTGSTQ
+620 ATGSTQ

-632 GRPVTSL
+632 GQPVTSL
-639 DGGAPAGQP
+639 DGSAPAGQP
-648 LTAAVRARTALI
+648 MPAAVRARTALI
-660 GALATNFPDAVIGPA
+660 GALAANFPDAVVGPE

-681 TPEGV
+681 TPNGV
-686 RAIPAATMGRIRS
+686 RVISAATMGRVRS

-707 VTDLSDL
+707 VQDLSEL
-714 QAEAAALLTVVQAEG
+714 QAEAAAMLAVVQGED
-729 VVQAGEPAAPAA
+729 VVQTGQPTAPAA
-741 APAPDAAPAYTSK
+741 APAPDAAPAHTSK

-768 VPDGRQGPDLDFDE
+768 VPNGRQGPDLDFDE
-782 VHDAVA
+782 VYDAVA
-788 ELLATYFLDQGVTG
+788 ELLATHFLDQGVTG
-802 FSWSQDGRTLAVHTT
+802 FSWSQDGRTLAVHTA
-817 TDGTHYFRPVIGGL
+817 TDGTHYFSPVIGGL
-831 SPNLMGETQ
+831 SPNLMGETE
-840 VRTGRSEDDAHLVH
+840 VRSGRTEDDAHLVH

-879 QEGGRRSLLPR
+879 QTAGEGGRRSILPR
-890 KSDGEARQNACVR
+890 KSDGEAKQNACVR
-903 AWLNELAYL
+903 AWFNELAFL

-917 QAQTLPEKRLI
+917 RAQTLPEKRLI
-928 AVDIDGVS
+928 AVDIDGVA
-936 RRLREHGQTPPL
+936 RQLREHGQTPPL

-960 LAPPLLG
+960 LAPPLPG
-967 PNPSPEDVQAVIDAL
+967 PNPSAEDVQAIIDAL
-982 VRAEQTLQV
+982 VQAEQALKI
-991 QIQSKTDSAEAARKK
+991 QIQSKTNSAEEARKK
-1006 ARKATREARKALKQ
+1006 ARQATRDARKALKQ

-1042 QKRHAR
+1042 QARHTR

-1054 PALARATQTRKAYEQ
+1054 PALAQATQTRKAYEQ

-1079 PTRPGEVGMAS
+1079 PTQPGEVGMAS
-1090 IARSLAHEAARRH
+1090 IARSLAAEAARRH
-1103 RGYLDALSAA
+1103 RGYLNALSAA

-1124 PTGPLAHHTALTAA
+1124 PTGPLAHHTALTTA

-1145 HEIGYRFS
+1145 HKIGYQFS
-1153 PDELERALRADFHKL
+1153 TDELERALRADFHKL

-1182 GAAEVRVRLS
+1182 NAAEVRVKLS

-1197 EVLDASVKA
+1197 EVLDPGVKA

-1249 ARTLAEMLGVGVG
+1249 ARTLTEMLGVGVG
-1262 VAAGRNWSA
+1262 VVAGRNWSA
-1271 TGGAGMYAQGG
+1271 SGGAGMYAQGG

-1298 TWTVEIRTRNTDGW
+1298 TWTVEIRTRKTDGW
-1312 QDATVVDSGA
+1312 QKAAVVNSGA

-1335 SFTDQTPRKLAWI
+1335 SFTDQAPRKLAWI
-1348 DDAKRSDKLPNHVI
+1348 DDAKRDDKLPNHII

-1371 LDTVAATLGGLY
+1371 LDTVAGALGGLY
-1383 DQVGAVPHDQ
+1383 NQVGAIPHDQ

-1417 FTRNGEP
+1417 FTRNGKP

-1462 GGASSGGSLEASV
+1462 GGASSGGSLEASA
-1475 SAGFSHPA
+1475 SAGFTHPA
-1483 LHEID
+1483 LQEID

-1493 DPNIGPRV
+1493 EPSIGPRV
-1501 RGSRSASQSYTA
+1501 RGSRSASRSYSA
-1513 TANEQA
+1513 TANQQA

-1531 QGYLLALETTFI
+1531 QSYRLALETTFI
-1543 VEEFGKPPVR
+1543 VEEFGKPPVK
-1553 LRPMRSTAVVSM
+1553 LRPMRSAAVVTM

-1573 GLPVDHEALVY
+1573 GLPVDQDALVY
-1584 HNGRPLLDADGNQVL
+1584 QDGRPLLDADGNQVL
-1599 RGDPLPGPPPG
+1599 RGDPRPGPPPG

-1621 GPGQMRGLGPG
+1621 GPGQMRGVGPG
-1632 LVQEID
+1632 LVQDID

-1646 VMDQLAERGII
+1646 VMDQLADRGII
-1657 PKAEGDVRQYASNRL
+1657 PKTVNDVRQYASNSL

-1698 TLAQEGIT
+1698 TLAQEGIA

-1715 GTPEHHMLH
+1715 GAPEHHMLH

-1732 KYRYIGYTDSETVVN
+1732 NYRYIGYTDSETVVN
-1747 LDIGSDTSARAISQ
+1747 LDIGSDTSARAVSQ

-1772 ESDGPEQGHDGL
+1772 ESDGPDKGHDGL
-1784 SHEVGVSAGGSR
+1784 SHEVGVSAGGNR

-1820 AIFSLSH
+1820 AIFSVGH

-1856 LLPAKDG
+1856 LLPSKDG

-1888 GSLQSAAQKV
+1888 GSLQTAAKKV
-1898 QPGSMRRDS
+1898 QPGSMRQDS

-1919 RNIVSH
+1919 RNLVSH

-1939 RPQGTPTRASMT
+1939 RPQGTPTQASMT
-1951 VTGEVGEMEVLGVVD
+1951 VTGEVGEMEVLGVID

-1987 GHSVGASTTVSDL
+1987 GHSVGASTSVSDL
-2000 DGGGTS
+2000 DDGGTS
-2006 SDSGTVSLPSRSG
+2006 SDSGSLSLPSRSG

-2040 GRQILIRATADLT
+2040 GRQILLRATADLT

-2061 HAVPLAGRVPT
+2061 HAVPLAGRVPS
-2072 GENETATAQGTGLF
+2072 GEHEPATAQGTGLF

-2106 ALVGDAVERF
+2106 PLVGDAVERF

-2160 LAKLQE
+2160 LEKIQE
-2166 VTGLGPAATTAQQGN
+2166 LTGLGPAATTAQQGN

-2220 LDLTDEQGNPVDMM
+2220 LDLTDEQGNPIDMM
-2234 EAVLNA
+2234 DAVLNA

-2255 ADELSVDFSSDAAL
+2255 LDELSVDFSSDAAL

-2276 SVQGYEKSYHVQVG
+2276 STQGYEKSYHVQVG

-2308 DPGDSRRGRFLTHT
+2308 NPEDSRRGRFLTHT

-2345 SYSAGVNQGSADNG
+2345 SYSAGVNQGSVDNG

-2393 MNRVEQTMT
+2393 MNRVEQKMT
-2402 LVIEVTRRPVRTGR
+2402 LVIEVTRRPVRAGKF
-2416 IRSAAR
+2416 RSAAR

-2438 RYRAVLVRRIPT
+2438 KYRAVLVRRIPT
-2450 GMILP
+2450 GMIRP
-2455 AAEDPGPVTPVIDP
+2455 VGEDPGPVTPVIDP

-2479 PDRVREH
+2479 PDRLREH

-2506 ATVAARRSEL
+2506 ASVAERRAEL

-2528 FERMTGPGGLVVPL
+2528 FERMAGPAGLVVPL
-2542 ARQKFKDQGAQATI
+2542 ARQKFKDQGAQVTI
-2556 RARLSDFTIIA
+2556 RARLSDFTIVA
-2567 GPFDAEKGEVD
+2567 GPIDAEKGEVD

-2584 NTTVSRGHALPVGTS
+2584 NATVSRGRTLPVGTS
-2599 GSMNDGDSGLD
+2599 GSMSDGESGLD

-2636 EQAKAYVVRLR
+2636 EQGKAYVVRLR

-2655 HVARLRDGNDHPIGD
+2655 HVARLRDGNEHPVGD

-2699 SNVRLAAPVDPG
+2699 SNVRLTPSVDPG
-2711 WSTFSF
+2711 WTTFSF

-2730 QDARLAARELGM
+2730 QDARLAARERGM

-2747 VREADGIH
+2747 IREADGIH
-2755 RYEAAPDG
+2755 RYDAAPDG
-2763 SVRSETPDGG
+2763 TIHSTTPDGG
-2773 FAEAFATLPPAL
+2773 FAEAFATLPPNL
-2785 LDAADQAG
+2785 LDAAHQAG
-2793 VDLRHVFMNS
+2793 LDLRHVFMNS

-2815 ALMARGVLLADVEKS
+2815 ALMAQGILLADVDKS
-2830 VWPADRATPSPTA
+2830 AWPADREAASPTA
-2843 GGSVAQGVTPGSMSS
+2843 GGSVAQGLTPGGMPS

-2870 RLDGVPDLTMGELR
+2870 RPDGVPDLTMDELR
-2884 DQNVTLGDLGGA
+2884 DQNIALGDLGGA
-2896 AAQVTWHGDM
+2896 AAHVAWNGDTL
-2906 VTVQVPSAPDQH
+2906 TVQVPNAPDQH

-2927 AGNDAAT
+2927 AGNDAST

-2944 HIMRVW
+2944 HVMRFW

-3013 KWHATSDPATRAILA
+3013 KWHATSDPATRAVLA
-3028 DAVDAIAADLER
+3028 DAIDAIAADLER

-3052 GPRAPAAPQPMSRLA
+3052 GPRAPAAPQPLSRLA

-3088 AQIAGVADMAP
+3088 AQTAGVADLAP
-3099 TGRVGEFTVSTRS
+3099 AGPLGEFTVSTRS

-3125 ATEVTVDSRAPGRL
+3125 ATDVTVDSREPGRL
-3139 ALRVPT
+3139 ALRVP
-3145 DADGRGAVEV
+3145 ADGGERGVVAV
-3155 AEHIAAHAAAL
+3155 AEQIAAHAAAL
-3166 DGRPPGRALG
+3166 DGRPAGRTLG
-3176 PGPVAPGLTFSTG
+3176 PGPAFGAH
-3189 PTAPGL
+3189 PTAPGQ
-3195 AGTDPTAPSLAG
+3195 
-3207 TDPTAPSLAGT
+3207 
-3218 DPTAPSLAGT
+3218 
-3228 GSTAP
+3228 

-3243 ARLRGLVRAVAD
+3243 ARLRGLARAVTE

-3264 LRAEAERAGLAPGQ
+3264 LRAEAARAGLAPGQ

-3293 LSAADVTAIR
+3293 LAPADVTAIR
-3303 GHATLPEMA
+3303 GHATLPETA

-3322 LMGGRVHDYG
+3322 LMGARVHDYG

-3345 IPVEVRPAPAG
+3345 IPVEVRSGPVG
-3356 YTADGIAD
+3356 D
-3364 GIADGTPGGT
+3364 
-3374 ADGTAGGSGAG
+3374 TAGDTGM
-3385 LLTVQVDGRL
+3385 LTVQVDGRR

-3411 IARTLGAT
+3411 VARTLGVT
-3419 AAADHAA
+3419 AAGDQAA

-3441 PRQRPAR
+3441 TRQRPAR

-3453 DLLAT
+3453 DLLAA
-3458 TRPQVWR
+3458 TRPQVWQ

-3483 PRDWPA
+3483 PRDLPA
-3489 YLDRLRALANATG
+3489 YMDRLRTLANATG
-3502 WYPPEEGRCRCP
+3502 WSPPEEENCRCP
-3514 AGGPCEC
+3514 ADRPCEC